1 MDANYYKKYEPIFG
15 AWYIAEKIGE
25 GSFGQVYIIERRE
38 LGVTYRAA
46 LKAITI
52 PQNQS
57 EKESMVMDG
66 MSKEDITRY
75 YRGIVRDIAN
85 EFTLMAKLKGTS
97 NIVSYEDHVL
107 IEHEDGIGWDIL
119 IRMELLTP
127 LYTHISNI
135 RLTMRDIINFG
146 IDMCNALEL
155 CEKNNIIHRDIKP
168 ENIFISSNG
177 DYKLGDF
184 GVARTMEE
192 SVSGLSKKG
201 TYMYMAPEVYRGEKY
216 GHTVDICSLGIVMYK
231 LLNNNRAPFMP
242 PYPNPITYTEKKE
255 ALEKRITGEKIPAP
269 QNGSKELNDIVLK
282 ACEYDPNDRYQ
293 TAEEM
298 KTALQSLISGIN
310 QKQEQEKS
318 VKMGNKEQTDKS
330 ENNSSIRRQE
340 KPIHGADFRKR
351 IAVIVVAAVMLL
363 IAAAVYALIPKAVTD
378 IQGLNEETVIYIGDT
393 LSPEYKIEPDK
404 FEDTKI
410 TFKVGDENIISV
422 DEDGNITG
430 KKVGE
435 STLLLSAQNYEE
447 EAVIKVKAKVMKISN
462 VDKTINITEG
472 ESKEIHPEL
481 SPEKFNDEKITY
493 EIKDSKI
500 ATVTQAGKI
509 KGIRP
514 GRTTLVI
521 SAGGCIKTVTVE
533 VTEYVVPV
541 TTYDYTPSYNYN
553 TNSSGGSSGSSRSS
567 GSSGGSD
574 SSNDSSGSGE
584 VIANP
589 DAEIVDE
596 DDW

>member
-15 AWYIAEKIGE
+15 AWYIADKIGE

-52 PQNQS
+52 PQNPS
-57 EKESMVMDG
+57 EKESMAMDG
-66 MSKEDITRY
+66 MSKKDITRY
-75 YRGIVRDIAN
+75 YRGIVQDIAN

-97 NIVSYEDHVL
+97 NIVSYEDHTL

-127 LYTHISNI
+127 LYTHISNTK
-135 RLTMRDIINFG
+135 LTMRDIINFG
-146 IDMCNALEL
+146 VDMCNALEL

-216 GHTVDICSLGIVMYK
+216 GRTVDIYSLGIVMYK
-231 LLNNNRAPFMP
+231 LLNNNRVPFMP
-242 PYPNPITYTEKKE
+242 PYPNPITYTDKKS

-269 QNGSKELNDIVLK
+269 QNGSKELNAIVLK
-282 ACEYDPNDRYQ
+282 ACEYNPNDRYQ
-293 TAEEM
+293 TAGEM
-298 KTALQSLISGIN
+298 KTALQPLLSGIN
-310 QKQEQEKS
+310 QKQEPEKS
-318 VKMGNKEQTDKS
+318 VKLVNKEHVDKS
-330 ENNSSIRRQE
+330 ESNPSIRKSE
-340 KPIHGADFRKR
+340 KHSRGADFRKK
-351 IAVIVVAAVMLL
+351 IAVIVVAVVMLL
-363 IAAAVYALIPKAVTD
+363 TAAVVYILIPKAVTD
-378 IQGLNEETVIYIGDT
+378 IQGLDEETVIYIGDT
-393 LSPEYKIEPDK
+393 LSPDYKIEPDK

-422 DEDGNITG
+422 DKDGNITG

-447 EAVIKVKAKVMKISN
+447 EAVIKVKAKVTEISN
-462 VDKTINITEG
+462 VDKIISVTEG
-472 ESKEIHPEL
+472 ESKEIHPKL
-481 SPEKFNDEKITY
+481 LPEKFNNEKITY
-493 EIKDSKI
+493 KIENSKI
-500 ATVTQAGKI
+500 ATVDEKGKI
-509 KGIRP
+509 KALKP
-514 GRTTLVI
+514 GKTKLII

-533 VTEYVVPV
+533 VTEYVAPT
-541 TTYDYTPSYNYN
+541 TTYDQTPSYSYN
-553 TNSSGGSSGSSRSS
+553 INSSGGGQSSSGGNSGSS
-567 GSSGGSD
+567 
-574 SSNDSSGSGE
+574 NNSSGSGE
-584 VIANP
+584 SQGEVINNP

>member
-38 LGVTYRAA
+38 MGVTYRAA

-66 MSKEDITRY
+66 MSKKDITRY
-75 YRGIVRDIAN
+75 YRGIVQDIAN

-318 VKMGNKEQTDKS
+318 VKMDNKEQTDKS

-340 KPIHGADFRKR
+340 RPIHGADFRKR

-462 VDKTINITEG
+462 VDKTISITEG

-493 EIKDSKI
+493 EIKDGKI

-553 TNSSGGSSGSSRSS
+553 TNSSGSSGPSGSS

-574 SSNDSSGSGE
+574 SSNNSSSSGE

>member
-38 LGVTYRAA
+38 MGVIYRAA

-75 YRGIVRDIAN
+75 YRGIVQDIAN

-435 STLLLSAQNYEE
+435 STLLLAAQNYEE

-462 VDKTINITEG
+462 VDKTISITEG

-493 EIKDSKI
+493 EIKDGKI

-553 TNSSGGSSGSSRSS
+553 TNSSGSSGPSGSS

-574 SSNDSSGSGE
+574 SSNNSSSSGE